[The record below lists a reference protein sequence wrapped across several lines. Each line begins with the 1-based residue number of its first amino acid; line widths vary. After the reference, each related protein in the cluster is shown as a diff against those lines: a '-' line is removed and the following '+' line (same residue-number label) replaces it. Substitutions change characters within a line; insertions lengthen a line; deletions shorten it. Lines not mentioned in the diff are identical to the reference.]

1 MFAVFP
7 PSTDSTIEIHDHT
20 VKDHP
25 SRTRQTPTS
34 NNHRLQRIGLSRQR
48 RTPTPLLEP
57 VPLFRGMR
65 KLADCNRESK
75 ENLRTFDIF
84 TTYHNP
90 SLDNLL
96 SPQFEPNIGGERRE
110 RQSRSP
116 PKIALTCSLFPWF
129 VRSPTILL
137 NENARVFDSISCP
150 LVMATG
156 GQSAQPIH
164 GKLTLVYFWAAW
176 CGP

>member
-48 RTPTPLLEP
+48 RTPTPLMEP
-57 VPLFRGMR
+57 VPPFRGMR
-65 KLADCNRESK
+65 KLAGSNDESK
-75 ENLRTFDIF
+75 EILRSFNIF
-84 TTYHNP
+84 TTHYNS

-96 SPQFEPNIGGERRE
+96 PSRFEAQYKGRAQEPTN
-110 RQSRSP
+110 S
-116 PKIALTCSLFPWF
+116 IAARIVLTYSLLP
-129 VRSPTILL
+129 
-137 NENARVFDSISCP
+137 
-150 LVMATG
+150 
-156 GQSAQPIH
+156 
-164 GKLTLVYFWAAW
+164 
-176 CGP
+176 